1 MKLKSKTTFFWR
13 LHQLFFCFTL
23 LVYGFTYFVITG
35 YWVVGFLM
43 MSLPVLLLIHL
54 ILCVFWLCFKPQK
67 AVLSGLAL
75 LLSFPFWTRTWKIS
89 WKDSI
94 SRRGGQEITV
104 MSYNLMSFDVYN
116 HIDGIHPQN
125 ALNLIRWAKNTE
137 ADIKCFQ
144 EFYNFD
150 KRPGFNTL
158 QQFKEAGYN
167 YYTAAHPAIYK
178 HEKHA
183 FGLAIMS
190 KYPIVKREEKEF
202 QDLNGM
208 LYADIKI
215 GKDTI
220 RVINVHLRSLIV
232 RFGRLKEAYREKD
245 YDQGKSET
253 RKVYGKLKNGFI
265 HHAEE
270 TKLLTEWIDQSPH
283 PVLLCGDFN
292 ETPYGFAYGQVR
304 KRLSNAFENAGSGFG
319 FSYQNAPRFIRIDNQ
334 FYDKKGL
341 EIVNFQT
348 RKDVKYSDHYPI
360 MGRYKLL

>member
-23 LVYGFTYFVITG
+23 LVYGLTYFAFTGHWVI
-35 YWVVGFLM
+35 GFLM
-43 MSLPVLLLIHL
+43 MSLPVLLVIHL
-54 ILCVFWLCFKPQK
+54 ILCTFWLLFKPRK
-67 AVLSGLAL
+67 ASLSALAL
-75 LLSFPFWTRTWKIS
+75 LLSFSFWPRTWRIS
-89 WKDSI
+89 PEDAPPQQ
-94 SRRGGQEITV
+94 GEITV
-104 MSYNLMSFDVYN
+104 MSYNLMSFDICQYL
-116 HIDGIHPQN
+116 DGIHPKN
-125 ALNLIRWAKNTE
+125 AFNMIDWAKNTK

-144 EFYNFD
+144 EFYSFD
-150 KRPGFNTL
+150 NRPDFNTL
-158 QQFKEAGYN
+158 QQFKKAGY
-167 YYTAAHPAIYK
+167 YTTVAHPAIAR

-190 KYPIVKREEKEF
+190 KYPIVKRDEREF
-202 QDLNGM
+202 QDQNGM

-215 GKDTI
+215 GIDTI

-232 RFGRLKEAYREKD
+232 RFGRLKEAYKEKD

-265 HHAEE
+265 YHAEE

-304 KRLSNAFENAGSGFG
+304 QRLSNSFESAGSSFG
-319 FSYQNAPRFIRIDNQ
+319 FTYQNAPRFIRIDNQ
-334 FYDKKGL
+334 FYDKKSL
-341 EIVNFQT
+341 EILNFQT
-348 RKDVKYSDHYPI
+348 RRDVKYSDHYPI

>member
-23 LVYGFTYFVITG
+23 LVYGLTYFAFTG

-43 MSLPVLLLIHL
+43 MSLPVLLIIHL
-54 ILCVFWLCFKPQK
+54 IFCAFWLFFKPRK
-67 AVLSGLAL
+67 VWLSALAL
-75 LLSFPFWTRTWKIS
+75 LLSFPFWTRTWKFPANRAAETQGA
-89 WKDSI
+89 K
-94 SRRGGQEITV
+94 EITV
-104 MSYNLMSFDVYN
+104 LSFNLMTFDVYN
-116 HIDGIHPQN
+116 HLDGIHPQN
-125 ALNLIRWAKNTE
+125 ALNLIAWAKNTD

-144 EFYNFD
+144 EFYNLD
-150 KRPGFNTL
+150 SRPNFNTL
-158 QQFKEAGYN
+158 QQFKKAGYN
-167 YYTAAHPAIYK
+167 YYTVAHPAVFK

-190 KYPIVKREEKEF
+190 KYPIVNRDEREF

-220 RVINVHLRSLIV
+220 RVINVHFRSLIV
-232 RFGRLKEAYREKD
+232 RFGRLKEAYQEKD
-245 YDQGKSET
+245 YNQGKFET
-253 RKVYGKLKNGFI
+253 RKVFVKIKKGFI
-265 HHAEE
+265 YHAEE

-304 KRLSNAFENAGSGFG
+304 QRLSNSFENAGNGFG
-319 FSYQNAPRFIRIDNQ
+319 FTYQNAPRFIRIDNQ
-334 FYDKKGL
+334 FYDKNGL
-341 EIVNFQT
+341 EILDFQT

-360 MGRYKLL
+360 IGRYKLL